1 MRKLNIV
8 NSSTAIFTVLT
19 KTTSGDERNKTWN
32 YQSIIGMM
40 MFLASSTRPDI
51 LFAVHQCAKF
61 NSCPKRVHEEA
72 VKRIGRY
79 LKGTADRGTIL
90 TPNDT
95 HKLDFFVD
103 ANFAG
108 GFNHEISDDMSS
120 VLSRTGYSITYSG
133 CPLLCVSKMHTEI
146 ALSTTEAEYIALSQ
160 SIRDLIPLRSILIDL
175 SKQTY
180 CY

>member
-95 HKLDFFVD
+95 HKLDFLLMP
-103 ANFAG
+103 
-108 GFNHEISDDMSS
+108 ISQEA
-120 VLSRTGYSITYSG
+120 SITRYLTI
-133 CPLLCVSKMHTEI
+133 CHLFYRE
-146 ALSTTEAEYIALSQ
+146 Q
-160 SIRDLIPLRSILIDL
+160 DIPLHTLGVHYYVLAKCTQKLHCQLLRLNTLHSV
-175 SKQTY
+175 KVYAT
-180 CY
+180 